1 MFAEVIAVQ
10 QMLESAA
17 ACLPRPVC
25 SSFEVPLSREIKVLL
40 MCNIPSVDDIGGLEE
55 KVHLNFYVSTKVRDS
70 VLLCFA
76 DAGLHNA
83 LVSSLHTL
91 PQPC

>member
-17 ACLPRPVC
+17 AYLPRPIC

-40 MCNIPSVDDIGGLEE
+40 MCNIPSVDDTGGLEE
-55 KVHLNFYVSTKVRDS
+55 KVHLNFYVSTK
-70 VLLCFA
+70 
-76 DAGLHNA
+76 
-83 LVSSLHTL
+83 
-91 PQPC
+91 